1 MSSEPRALLDLWRRK
16 LAQGAG
22 TIDLGGCGVE
32 GTMVYW
38 TDVLYERP
46 DPDLAAFERGAGVG
60 VAKSPEGHHGIRF
73 RKSDSH
79 RTRRWRE
86 PDSNPWSPLNRRRLG
101 DHPWRLVRMRVRP
114 KRPTRS
120 LGGTDGSNPPT
131 SSGESASRGILRSH
145 GEKPAFRAGV
155 RARQVQRGQQRRVS
169 RGAWR
174 HQAGISLS
182 GQIPVPRRR

>member
-114 KRPTRS
+114 KRPTS
-120 LGGTDGSNPPT
+120 SQGGDRRF
-131 SSGESASRGILRSH
+131 ESAFL
-145 GEKPAFRAGV
+145 
-155 RARQVQRGQQRRVS
+155 QRRVRVSRDFALSRREAGFS
-169 RGAWR
+169 RGC
-174 HQAGISLS
+174 AGPAGAARSAETCRAKFQYR
-182 GQIPVPRRR
+182 GVDEH

>member
-79 RTRRWRE
+79 QTRRWRK
-86 PDSNPWSPLNRRRLG
+86 PDSN
-101 DHPWRLVRMRVRP
+101 H
-114 KRPTRS
+114 RS
-120 LGGTDGSNPPT
+120 LPETVLLLRADERGGGRPDG
-131 SSGESASRGILRSH
+131 RGS
-145 GEKPAFRAGV
+145 
-155 RARQVQRGQQRRVS
+155 
-169 RGAWR
+169 
-174 HQAGISLS
+174 
-182 GQIPVPRRR
+182 